1 MTDQTRTKRY
11 SLVGAGVGLG
21 LFAVVGLLPGAFMGG
36 VVGLKI
42 ASMLFGG
49 PVEPLL
55 MVRFITVF
63 AMVMG
68 VMLAGLMFITAG
80 ATLGW
85 IAGLLMDQMRATKAT
100 APPADQKNHPL

>member
-11 SLVGAGVGLG
+11 SLVGAGAGLG

-36 VVGLKI
+36 VVGLRI
-42 ASMLFGG
+42 ASMLYGG

-68 VMLAGLMFITAG
+68 VMLAGLIFITAG
-80 ATLGW
+80 ATFGW
-85 IAGLLMDQMRATKAT
+85 IAGLLMDHMRAPKSVV
-100 APPADQKNHPL
+100 PPAEHKNTL